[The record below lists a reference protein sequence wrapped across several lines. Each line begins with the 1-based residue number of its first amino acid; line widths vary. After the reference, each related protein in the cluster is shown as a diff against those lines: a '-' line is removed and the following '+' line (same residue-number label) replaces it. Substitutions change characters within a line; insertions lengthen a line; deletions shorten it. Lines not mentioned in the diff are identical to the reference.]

1 MAKRKKIYQLP
12 DAPLSPGD
20 KGMHVDRLQEALDH
34 VLKLRGKNRL
44 RVREPGWY
52 SIGTSTAVYRFR
64 DEAGI
69 RADFDFDKQA
79 REKLREALHGT
90 TDKNL

>member
-20 KGMHVDRLQEALDH
+20 KGMHVDRLQEALDK

-69 RADFDFDKQA
+69 RADFDFDTTT
-79 REKLREALHGT
+79 RNKLREALHA
-90 TDKNL
+90 TD

>member
-12 DAPLSPGD
+12 DAPLAPGD
-20 KGMHVDRLQEALDH
+20 KGMHVDRLQEALDK

-69 RADFDFDKQA
+69 RADFDFDALTRQ
-79 REKLREALHGT
+79 KLREALHGT
-90 TDKNL
+90 SDNNL

>member
-20 KGMHVDRLQEALDH
+20 KGMHVDRLQEALDK

-64 DEAGI
+64 DESGI
-69 RADFDFDKQA
+69 RADFEFDKQA
-79 REKLREALHGT
+79 REKLREALHA
-90 TDKNL
+90 TDNNV